1 MKRIDM
7 EKDNII
13 SLYSV
18 TVESTEESGE
28 ICYITRQ
35 GENMCFEM
43 SMCEFE
49 KWLFYRHGIHSRAKK
64 EGGKVGFLIRDITP
78 PDKLTDII
86 NEFLKEFIDKLGEI
100 A

>member
-1 MKRIDM
+1 MKR
-7 EKDNII
+7 EKEI

-18 TVESTEESGE
+18 TVENTEDGE
-28 ICYITRQ
+28 EMCYIAKN
-35 GENMCFEM
+35 GVNMCFEF

-64 EGGKVGFLIRDITP
+64 QGERVGFLIRDITP
-78 PDKLTDII
+78 PEELTNII
-86 NEFLKEFIDKLGEI
+86 NEFLEEFTDKLGET